1 MQVEK
6 RRKKKEGMMGYLQE
20 MGTSCP
26 VTLGITFAVILYNNV
41 LKYVL
46 GKLVKFPS
54 NITGNEQ
61 HMRM

>member
-1 MQVEK
+1 
-6 RRKKKEGMMGYLQE
+6 MMGWYLQE

-46 GKLVKFPS
+46 GKLVKFAS